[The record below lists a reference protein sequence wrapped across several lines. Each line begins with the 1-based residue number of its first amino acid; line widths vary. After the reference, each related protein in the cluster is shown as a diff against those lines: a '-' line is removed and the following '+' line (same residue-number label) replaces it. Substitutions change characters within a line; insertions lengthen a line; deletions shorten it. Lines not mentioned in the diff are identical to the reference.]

1 MKILLPILLC
11 FLSVSVLSQ
20 EHDSM
25 PDAIKIPKRAFVNAG
40 GEVDK
45 PLYVWRELIISDSVG
60 RNQLRNLILERVQ
73 DGTLTAYIK
82 PYSKT
87 QQEQTTT
94 AKLLALAKEHSDS
107 INRLLFYEVWT
118 FNTTLHRMEVEI
130 ISVAPA
136 YQSNNNLQP
145 LLWVN
150 YPELTKQTQELFIY
164 STKDTSVTFPVYMK
178 ERLFVSKLLKYK

>member
-11 FLSVSVLSQ
+11 FLSVSVLAQ
-20 EHDSM
+20 EQTEM
-25 PDAIKIPKRAFVNAG
+25 PEAINIPKKSLNVVYSDA
-40 GEVDK
+40 EK
-45 PLYVWRELIISDSVG
+45 PLYAWRELIISDSVG
-60 RNQLRNLILERVQ
+60 RNQLRNLILERIQ
-73 DGTLTAYIK
+73 DGMLTAYIK
-82 PYSKT
+82 PYAKT
-87 QQEQTTT
+87 QQEQATT
-94 AKLLALAKEHSDS
+94 AKLLALVKEHSDN

-136 YQSNNNLQP
+136 YQSDNNLQP
-145 LLWVN
+145 LFWVN

>member
-11 FLSVSVLSQ
+11 FLCVSVLSQ
-20 EHDSM
+20 EQTEM
-25 PDAIKIPKRAFVNAG
+25 PEAIKIPKKSLKVVYSDA
-40 GEVDK
+40 EK

-73 DGTLTAYIK
+73 DGMLTAYIK
-82 PYSKT
+82 PYNKT
-87 QQEQTTT
+87 QQEQISIT
-94 AKLLALAKEHSDS
+94 KLIALAKEHNNNV
-107 INRLLFYEVWT
+107 NRLLFYEVWT

-136 YQSNNNLQP
+136 YQSDNNLQP
-145 LLWVN
+145 LFWVN
-150 YPELTKQTQELFIY
+150 YPELRKQTQKLFIY
-164 STKDTSVTFPVYMK
+164 STKGTSVTFPVYMK